1 MALQPTTVYEEAL
14 PILKVGHIIKAGAG
28 RKGGTGYYVVKEV
41 RPGRFQV
48 TNAAVKSTVYALNAS
63 NNADYNAISGNLDTD
78 RIVHLQYVA
87 IMTSSSIDVTPYWGK
102 DPLVCKD
109 VAAVINDVTVP
120 QTSPLKIDRWSYD
133 QSMYFGI
140 ITASATSVAIMFTQI
155 NYTVEATSEYSEA
168 RPPKKYLEISST
180 GNARFIES

>member
-48 TNAAVKSTVYALNAS
+48 TNAAVRSTVYALNAS

-87 IMTSSSIDVTPYWGK
+87 IMTTSSIDVTPYWGK

-109 VAAVINDVTVP
+109 VAAVINDVVVP
-120 QTSPLKIDRWSYD
+120 QTSPLKIDKWTYD
-133 QSMYFGI
+133 QSMFFGI
-140 ITASATSVAIMFTQI
+140 ITAVATSVVIIFMMV
-155 NYTVEATSEYSEA
+155 NYTVVTAPEYTDTN
-168 RPPKKYLEISST
+168 PPKKYLEITST
-180 GNARFIES
+180 GDARFVEK